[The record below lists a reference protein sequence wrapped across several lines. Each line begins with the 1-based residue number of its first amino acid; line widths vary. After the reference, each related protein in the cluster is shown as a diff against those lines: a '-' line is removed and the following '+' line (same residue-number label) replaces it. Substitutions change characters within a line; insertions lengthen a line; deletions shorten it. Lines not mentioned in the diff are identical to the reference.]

1 MTEPEDMTEPK
12 DYTTKELQAALCE
25 PIVLAQDVLSGSLV
39 RRSDT
44 GELMQVM
51 THADGHV
58 RLEGSDPPSHYIV
71 RGSSAVLLVAGPIGY
86 FSELSSTSGTMVY
99 KNQLI
104 NVSTPWLH
112 LYKRGWRT
120 RFVDVRTLRPWA
132 ICAMSDVD
140 DTVVVDDNRSHGID
154 SAGVATELGARSRML
169 LLGPPPRFP
178 RTIMAKGKER
188 AEFVVGGPH
197 SSWAWMYDQGWRAI
211 PDKQN
216 QKVPN
221 SFSSAVPQQM
231 PQQLQKQT
239 FGRLLGDFDDLFVD
253 EDGFIISG
261 TKLTS
266 WTGSDFDNNTPIYGT
281 YINAVRP
288 SPPALFGDEATRKS
302 WMEKYRHAAKRWNE
316 GLTSLA
322 DRPDLPAHGPLTPE
336 QAGIQCK
343 AYMHEGG
350 PGIEAKIPRGPKY
363 GHNRLK
369 LATVY
374 GRKR

>member
-120 RFVDVRTLRPWA
+120 RFVDVRTLR
-132 ICAMSDVD
+132 
-140 DTVVVDDNRSHGID
+140 R
-154 SAGVATELGARSRML
+154 
-169 LLGPPPRFP
+169 RF
-178 RTIMAKGKER
+178 MA
-188 AEFVVGGPH
+188 
-197 SSWAWMYDQGWRAI
+197 
-211 PDKQN
+211 
-216 QKVPN
+216 
-221 SFSSAVPQQM
+221 
-231 PQQLQKQT
+231 
-239 FGRLLGDFDDLFVD
+239 
-253 EDGFIISG
+253 
-261 TKLTS
+261 LTS
-266 WTGSDFDNNTPIYGT
+266 MPF
-281 YINAVRP
+281 ARRRP
-288 SPPALFGDEATRKS
+288 HCLVTRRLAKVGWKS
-302 WMEKYRHAAKRWNE
+302 IVMLRR
-316 GLTSLA
+316 
-322 DRPDLPAHGPLTPE
+322 
-336 QAGIQCK
+336 
-343 AYMHEGG
+343 GG
-350 PGIEAKIPRGPKY
+350 MKG
-363 GHNRLK
+363 
-369 LATVY
+369 
-374 GRKR
+374 